1 MFQPPRHSRAIHCS
15 AADAVPPFAAMHG
28 KSASRRF
35 ALLFLAIAA
44 SVDGRP
50 RLEDKNNGD
59 GDRPTKQRGGV
70 RKNEVERG
78 TSGRSTTTSD
88 VCDEERRHKARDD
101 ERR

>member
-1 MFQPPRHSRAIHCS
+1 MAAAPRW
-15 AADAVPPFAAMHG
+15 PAMHG

-35 ALLFLAIAA
+35 ALLFLDIAA

-50 RLEDKNNGD
+50 RLEDNNNGD

-70 RKNEVERG
+70 RKNEFERG
-78 TSGRSTTTSD
+78 TTGRSTTTSD
-88 VCDEERRHKARDD
+88 VCGEERRHATTNDAEDGDD

>member
-1 MFQPPRHSRAIHCS
+1 MAAAPRW
-15 AADAVPPFAAMHG
+15 PAMHG

-35 ALLFLAIAA
+35 VLLFLDIAA

-50 RLEDKNNGD
+50 RLEDNNNGD

-70 RKNEVERG
+70 RKNEFERG
-78 TSGRSTTTSD
+78 MTGRSTTTSD
-88 VCDEERRHKARDD
+88 DYGEERRRKARDD